1 MDETYAAKL
10 QIYSVEEKVASTAVR
25 IVRCV
30 GGVARAGQQFEREST
45 TDVSGSQSRM
55 KLESIFRYEQPA
67 DFPEPPHSAKVH
79 LSGEGLDNLKRGVI
93 IMARHSS
100 T

>member
-10 QIYSVEEKVASTAVR
+10 QIYSVEEKVASTAVC

-30 GGVARAGQQFEREST
+30 GGVARIGQKFESEST
-45 TDVSGSQSRM
+45 IDPSSSRTHM
-55 KLESIFRYEQPA
+55 TLESILRYEQPA
-67 DFPEPPHSAKVH
+67 DSLEPPHNAKVH
-79 LSGEGLDNLKRGVI
+79 LSGDGIDDLERGVI